1 MRMENGDRE
10 REQLRWRARMK
21 KAVKCVLDYH
31 MEWNE
36 KGGRAENLNRHNSQA
51 KKVVFFCFWGEKIG
65 MRWIWFNCLFV
76 FFFVSNIDDWT
87 PKFNVYHLFCV
98 SLRMG
103 KFLIKRIANVTITIT
118 MNSNPRAHEISNKKI
133 NKVSRYWN
141 SQATWNSSYP
151 QSSFCSF
158 DVTSS
163 LFWTK
168 KSNISIWVWSLK
180 KKLKWI
186 LNL

>member
-1 MRMENGDRE
+1 MKRE
-10 REQLRWRARMK
+10 AVQKTWTDTIVKRK
-21 KAVKCVLDYH
+21 KLC
-31 MEWNE
+31 
-36 KGGRAENLNRHNSQA
+36 SF
-51 KKVVFFCFWGEKIG
+51 VFGERKLVWDG
-65 MRWIWFNCLFV
+65 YGLTVC